1 MAALPSPFAALE
13 AFVADWALPT
23 EDQRSRRRW
32 ACGPDDFQ
40 AFYDAMLP
48 RLDEVLAHLDQ
59 YALDDIPA
67 DARRLFR
74 LGLAFAEMAAH
85 IELYGGATKVP
96 NSFDQSRF
104 IATHG
109 NVME

>member
-1 MAALPSPFAALE
+1 MTALPSLFADLE
-13 AFVADWALPT
+13 SFVADWALPT

-32 ACGPDDFQ
+32 ACGPDDFR
-40 AFYDAMLP
+40 AFYDAMRP
-48 RLDEVLAHLDQ
+48 RLAEVLAHLDQ
-59 YALDDIPA
+59 YPLDDMPD

-85 IELYGGATKVP
+85 VELYGGATKVP

-104 IATHG
+104 IAAHG
-109 NVME
+109 DVVE